1 MINEHSLKTLE
12 YDKIIKIIRGKTF
25 TPYGSEKIDEIKPLF
40 DIKSI
45 EKKQSK
51 ISELKDILKFGLPFP
66 LYRSDD
72 VRDILSRSTVPDIF
86 IEAEDIL
93 SIANF
98 IMLSI
103 ELNRY
108 DKDGRDKFPLISE
121 ILKEIRSF
129 PELKDEIV
137 KTIDEDGSIK
147 DNASKKL
154 KSIRKELAES
164 KQKIT
169 SHIQQILNKQGKT
182 PGWQD
187 DIVTIRNGRYVIGVP
202 TNKFTSDLG
211 ILHDRSQTG
220 NTLFIEPKTTV
231 ELNNRINMLY
241 QEEQQEIIK
250 LLKNLTKE
258 IGIRAESLKNNTEL
272 IGELDSIHAC
282 AKFSIEIDGNQPVVI
297 DSPQFELINVKHPL
311 LLLQFKDKSQVI
323 PNSIDL
329 DDNRQ
334 AILITGP
341 NTGGKTILL
350 KTIGLSVL
358 VAQSGLHIAADEKS
372 EVGIFQNIF
381 ADIGD
386 EQSIELSLSTFSSHI
401 TNIIEGLTQADK
413 TVLLLYDEI
422 GAGTDP
428 KEGSALAEAIILN
441 GLNKNARMIV
451 TTHYSQLKTLP
462 MDYPNLEN
470 GSLEFDKESLAPTF
484 KLKLG
489 IPGSSYAVE
498 IARRL
503 GMPGDICNHA
513 SSLLSSDEKSLDKLI
528 SSLEEELKIIKEDK
542 IILTE
547 KLKKV
552 TEQEKLYR
560 ERNDYLIKETA
571 TEKEMMLKET
581 KKYLEKTRR
590 EIEHLVAEIRKSNAS
605 DKSVKEFH
613 RKLKSAEKN
622 ISLNFPKKKLFQVDQ
637 TTFKKGDYVEI
648 LSINQKGEIE
658 DMIGNDKAKIK
669 IGNLFTSVEIRHL
682 RKLEKQ
688 TTKKRSKAEYS
699 YSENENVNREL
710 HLRGL
715 TVEEAMERLEKFLD
729 QALIAGLNQVY
740 VIHGKGTGTL
750 RRSLTDYLKN
760 HKEVASVRL
769 GDFNEGGAGVTVVKL
784 KD

>member
-12 YDKIIKIIRGKTF
+12 YYKIIELIKGKTL
-25 TPYGSEKIDEIKPLF
+25 TPYGSELIDRIQPLF
-40 DIKSI
+40 DKEMINNKL
-45 EKKQSK
+45 SK
-51 ISELKDILKFGLPFP
+51 ISELKDILNFGLPFP

-72 VRDILSRSTVPDIF
+72 IRDLLTRSTVEDIF
-86 IEAEDIL
+86 IEAKDIL
-93 SIANF
+93 SIVNF
-98 IMLSI
+98 ITVSI
-103 ELNRY
+103 DLNRY
-108 DKDGRDKFPLISE
+108 DKESRDKFPLISE

-129 PELKDEIV
+129 PELRIEII

-154 KSIRKELAES
+154 KSVRRDLAES

-169 SHIQQILNKQGKT
+169 SQLQQILNKQGKT

-202 TNKFTSDLG
+202 TNKFKSDLG

-220 NTLFIEPKTTV
+220 STLFIEPKATV

-241 QEEQQEIIK
+241 QEEQEEIIR
-250 LLKNLTKE
+250 LLKSLTNE
-258 IGIRAESLKNNTEL
+258 IGARAEPLLNNTRL

-282 AKFSIEIDGNQPVVI
+282 AKFSIRINGEQPIIV
-297 DSPQFELINVKHPL
+297 DSPQFNLIDANHPL
-311 LLLQFKDKSQVI
+311 LLLQFEDKSKVI
-323 PNSIDL
+323 PNSISL

-350 KTIGLSVL
+350 KTIGLSIL
-358 VAQSGLHIAADEKS
+358 MAQSGLHIPANEKS
-372 EVGIFQNIF
+372 EVGIFEDIY

-386 EQSIELSLSTFSSHI
+386 EQSIELSLSTFSSHV
-401 TNIIEGLTQADK
+401 TNIIDGLTKADK
-413 TVLLLYDEI
+413 SVLLLYDEI

-428 KEGSALAEAIILN
+428 KEGSALAEAIILK
-441 GLNKNARMIV
+441 GLKKKARMIV
-451 TTHYSQLKTLP
+451 TTHYSQLKTLA

-503 GMPGDICNHA
+503 GMPEDICNHA
-513 SSLLSSDEKSLDKLI
+513 SSLLSSEEKSLDKLI
-528 SSLEEELKIIKEDK
+528 SSLEDELKIIKEDK
-542 IILTE
+542 IKLTE
-547 KLKKV
+547 KLEKA

-560 ERNDYLIKETA
+560 ERNEHLTNETTA
-571 TEKEMMLKET
+571 EKEKMLKET
-581 KKYLEKTRR
+581 KKYLEQTRR
-590 EIEHLVAEIRKSNAS
+590 DIEHLVAEIRKSNAS
-605 DKSVKEFH
+605 DKAVKEFH
-613 RKLKSAEKN
+613 RKLKSAEKKVLQS
-622 ISLNFPKKKLFQVDQ
+622 IPEEKLSLVDQ
-637 TTFKKGDYVEI
+637 TSFNKGDYVEI
-648 LSINQKGEIE
+648 ISLNQTGEIE
-658 DMIGNDKAKIK
+658 ELVGEDKAKIK
-669 IGNLFTSVEIRHL
+669 IGNLFTSVEIRQL
-682 RKLEKQ
+682 RKLDKQ
-688 TTKKRSKAEYS
+688 KSNNKTQTKFS
-699 YSENENVNREL
+699 YTESENINREI
-710 HLRGL
+710 HLRGF
-715 TVEEAMERLEKFLD
+715 TAEEALERLEKFLD
-729 QALIAGLNQVY
+729 QAIIAGLNQVY
-740 VIHGKGTGTL
+740 VIHGKGTGAL

-760 HKEVASVRL
+760 HMEVASIRL